1 MNITKELEIMVEV
14 TFNLFDTEFK
24 KRLISSL
31 FLILLFLLIFFLGL
45 NALLITLVFVVYFL
59 FRELDNLLKK
69 KKLLDN
75 IFVINDYF
83 LWFR

>member
-31 FLILLFLLIFFLGL
+31 FLILIFLFIFFLGL

-69 KKLLDN
+69 KNYSIIFLLSTI
-75 IFVINDYF
+75 IF
-83 LWFR
+83 